1 MENLTKKEIPEYIIK
16 AVEIANRSGT
26 GAIIIID
33 EDLFGNF
40 KKA

>member
-1 MENLTKKEIPEYIIK
+1 MSQIPEYLQK
-16 AVEIANRSGT
+16 AVEIANRFGT
-26 GAIIIID
+26 GVIIID

>member
-1 MENLTKKEIPEYIIK
+1 MEKIPEYIQK

-26 GAIIIID
+26 CVIVID

>member
-1 MENLTKKEIPEYIIK
+1 MNQIPEYLQK
-16 AVEIANRSGT
+16 AVEIANRYGT
-26 GAIIIID
+26 GVIIID

>member
-1 MENLTKKEIPEYIIK
+1 MDQIPEYIIK

-26 GAIIIID
+26 GVIIID